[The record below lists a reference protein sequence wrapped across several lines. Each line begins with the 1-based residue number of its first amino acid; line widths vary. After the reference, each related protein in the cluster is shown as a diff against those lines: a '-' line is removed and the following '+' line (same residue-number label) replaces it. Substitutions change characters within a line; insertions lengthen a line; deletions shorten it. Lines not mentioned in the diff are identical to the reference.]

1 MVSVHVLIIWPVRSI
16 TAAAGYHKNFFQVC
30 CFLMRPTTT
39 DKSAFLRRSQPP
51 LGVEAH
57 GGPSLTSF
65 LATRLPF
72 PTSPSSGNVLEILNL
87 VTQFTVKT
95 SLSCTISSASWSFC
109 LLPSC
114 CPHSLCFI
122 WCFSFPLVHFFYI
135 KLWFNQ
141 LCLLHW
147 DQFQTTTT
155 ATFKILRQTQ
165 QSLLC
170 HLGSCYNFLAAIT
183 ALSFLF
189 PLY

>member
-1 MVSVHVLIIWPVRSI
+1 MRFIA
-16 TAAAGYHKNFFQVC
+16 AAAGHHKNFFQVC

-39 DKSAFLRRSQPP
+39 DKRAFLWQSQPP

-57 GGPSLTSF
+57 EGPSLTSF
-65 LATRLPF
+65 LATRSPR
-72 PTSPSSGNVLEILNL
+72 PTGPSTGHVLEILNL
-87 VTQFTVKT
+87 VTQFTVQT

-114 CPHSLCFI
+114 CAHSSCFI
-122 WCFSFPLVHFFYI
+122 RFFYI
-135 KLWFNQ
+135 KLWFDQ

-170 HLGSCYNFLAAIT
+170 HLGSRYNFLAAAT
-183 ALSFLF
+183 ALLFLF
-189 PLY
+189 TLY